1 MNLLSKNK
9 IKRIKKTKMEVINI
23 LTLIGGIML
32 SVIGYFL
39 KNTMDDLKSVKS
51 VSFETKSKL
60 ALLENDSVN
69 KYNNLS
75 EKFDDLKGALIDLT
89 KEIKELNKRV
99 K

>member
-1 MNLLSKNK
+1 
-9 IKRIKKTKMEVINI
+9 MEVIDI

-39 KNTMDDLKSVKS
+39 KSTMDDLKNVKS

>member
-1 MNLLSKNK
+1 
-9 IKRIKKTKMEVINI
+9 MEVIDI
-23 LTLIGGIML
+23 LTLIGGVML
-32 SVIGYFL
+32 SIIGYFL
-39 KNTMDDLKSVKS
+39 KSTMDDLKSVKS
-51 VSFETKSKL
+51 VSFETKNKL
-60 ALLENDSVN
+60 ALLENDSIN